1 LSIFVRPSA
10 VWTEGEKIVEKSS
23 QINLKSLLEHRDHE
37 PDQQAGWQALAPNK
51 FSSLPTS
58 RAFSRGGPSTR
69 WIGAGSAR
77 DTVATRIA

>member
-1 LSIFVRPSA
+1 M
-10 VWTEGEKIVEKSS
+10 WTEGEKIVEKSS
-23 QINLKSLLEHRDHE
+23 QINLKSLLEHRDHEPDQKKNDE